1 MSENFKIV
9 EIKNDKKRFIQLLLI
24 GDESEAMIDRY
35 LQKGNLY
42 VGISNDISIAVCVT
56 LTQRLRLK
64 ILQFAPISIVAV
76 LAD

>member
-56 LTQRLRLK
+56 
-64 ILQFAPISIVAV
+64 
-76 LAD
+76 